1 MDKFLGDLGAVHTK
15 VDLAMTSINLVQQ
28 EQVHVAKLVKAN
40 SASSS
45 ASAIEGVMGLR
56 RSGYLLHPR
65 DLYLLH
71 LRLPHPHPQVNRS
84 LPNPTTTI
92 LGDSEREDTRKQ
104 WMPKMDF
111 PVFDGSDARIW
122 VDKCESY
129 FVLYQI
135 PVAFRVSVASIHL
148 TGSATHW
155 YQSYKDS
162 ADFQRW
168 DRFAQAV
175 VTKFEFDTHREK
187 MMELLSLRQ
196 TRLVEEYRKCFDQ
209 LVYNIRLYDRSLS
222 ETMLTSQ
229 FLLGLKDDIRHH
241 MGMILSESV
250 AKATVLA
257 SVQEHLLSSVKR
269 QGQTRGY
276 KGNASLPKAEAKGSY
291 SAQEMWQ
298 ARQLKDF
305 HRQNGLCFRCGDKY
319 VPRHKCATTVTGVP
333 PTQLSN
339 IEGAD
344 GGMVLSDAM
353 LDLLET
359 ENTMDTDKDCYMS
372 LNAISGTQSNRVIH
386 LRALVGKQ
394 VLLILVDS
402 GRSHTFLNSNMLH
415 LISLQPIQTQPM
427 KVKVAN
433 GQVIQYNK
441 EVKGLQWW
449 IQGCT
454 FVTDARV
461 VESGA
466 YDLILGMDWLEAHIP
481 M

>member
-1 MDKFLGDLGAVHTK
+1 
-15 VDLAMTSINLVQQ
+15 
-28 EQVHVAKLVKAN
+28 
-40 SASSS
+40 
-45 ASAIEGVMGLR
+45 
-56 RSGYLLHPR
+56 
-65 DLYLLH
+65 
-71 LRLPHPHPQVNRS
+71 
-84 LPNPTTTI
+84 
-92 LGDSEREDTRKQ
+92 
-104 WMPKMDF
+104 
-111 PVFDGSDARIW
+111 
-122 VDKCESY
+122 
-129 FVLYQI
+129 
-135 PVAFRVSVASIHL
+135 
-148 TGSATHW
+148 
-155 YQSYKDS
+155 
-162 ADFQRW
+162 
-168 DRFAQAV
+168 
-175 VTKFEFDTHREK
+175 

-196 TRLVEEYRKCFDQ
+196 TGLVEEYRKCFDQ

-241 MGMILSESV
+241 MGMMLHESV

-276 KGNASLPKAEAKGSY
+276 NGNASLPKAEAKGSY
-291 SAQEMWQ
+291 LAQEMWQ

-319 VPRHKCATTVTGVP
+319 VPGHKCATTVIGVP
-333 PTQLSN
+333 PAQLSN

-359 ENTMDTDKDCYMS
+359 ENTMDTDKECYMS
-372 LNAISGTQSNRVIH
+372 LNAISGTQSNRAIH

-433 GQVIQYNK
+433 GQVIQSNK
-441 EVKGLQWW
+441 EVKDLQWW

-461 VESGA
+461 VELGA
-466 YDLILGMDWLEAHIP
+466 YDLILGMDWLEAHTP